1 MLNLFN
7 QFSIDR
13 LKEWAISLL
22 LDSPQEPELRQLG
35 QVAAREINIVHDRF
49 QQLGVRAEVNVAS
62 VTASDTGNFLR
73 FPLLAHGKIS
83 AIESIEQDL
92 SVAISMHRGTET
104 QVHIRTPMLALELPY
119 PLATRPLLWS
129 DANLKALQPFQ
140 ALLGMDYTADM
151 PKAAV
156 LDFSKRHVGHLLVAG
171 ASGSGKT
178 VELINLIVSLCHST
192 SPEDLQIIFIDSK
205 FDEDWAQLP
214 GLPHVTMYNE
224 PTECAAAISSVKA
237 ELENRKRNPDKR
249 KIILIA
255 DEYADLRGVLGATGD
270 EVDANIRTITN
281 VGRSKNIHVLLCTQK
296 PVVELVDSVGKAN
309 MTSRI
314 CLQVMTSKESEI
326 GMGRGGIGCEDLP
339 GLGAFNAIVGG
350 GRVVR
355 GQSYLLE
362 GDALT
367 EAIDAVNAK
376 YANVEPYRIEMI
388 EPSEQTETNSAST
401 NIDELN
407 ALRILEVYSYDQ
419 LFDEAGTIRK
429 GMQAAAVK
437 VLFGEGAQNAG
448 KWHRTAAAALNYIKQ
463 NSTSTTEVHTAT
475 ANYHE

>member
-1 MLNLFN
+1 MLNLLN
-7 QFSIDR
+7 QFNMDR
-13 LKEWAISLL
+13 LKEWVLDLL
-22 LDSPQEPELRQLG
+22 LDSPETPEMRQLG
-35 QVAAREINIVHDRF
+35 QVAAREINVIHDRF
-49 QQLGVRAEVNVAS
+49 QQLGVRAEINVAT

-92 SVAISMHRGTET
+92 SVAISMHRSVET

-178 VELINLIVSLCHST
+178 VELINLIISLCHST
-192 SPEDLQIIFIDSK
+192 SPEDLQIVFIDSK
-205 FDEDWAQLP
+205 FDEDWGQLQ
-214 GLPHVTMYNE
+214 GLSHITMYNE
-224 PTECAAAISSVKA
+224 PTECAAAIASVKA
-237 ELENRKRNPDKR
+237 ELERRKRSPDKR
-249 KIILIA
+249 KIILIV
-255 DEYADLRGVLGATGD
+255 DEYADLRGVLGAAGD
-270 EVDANIRTITN
+270 EIDADFRAITN
-281 VGRSKNIHVLLCTQK
+281 VGRSKNVHVVMCTQK
-296 PVVELVDSVGKAN
+296 PTVEILDSIGKAN
-309 MTSRI
+309 CTSRI

-339 GLGAFNAIVGG
+339 GLGAFNAIIGG

-362 GDALT
+362 GDSLT
-367 EAIDAVNAK
+367 EAIEAVNTK
-376 YANVEPYRIEMI
+376 YASVEPYRIEMI
-388 EPSEQTETNSAST
+388 EPTEHNESANT
-401 NIDELN
+401 AFMPQKLHDRPIEWHVANIKQHPMF
-407 ALRILEVYSYDQ
+407 A
-419 LFDEAGTIRK
+419 EAFPENGEPHKRAK
-429 GMQAAAVK
+429 GMIVEMI
-437 VLFGEGAQNAG
+437 FGTGTPNAG
-448 KWHRTAAAALNYIKQ
+448 KENTIARAVYDAVV
-463 NSTSTTEVHTAT
+463 SG
-475 ANYHE
+475 

>member
-7 QFSIDR
+7 MDR
-13 LKEWAISLL
+13 LKEWVINLL

-49 QQLGVRAEVNVAS
+49 QQLGVKAEIDTRKVV
-62 VTASDTGNFLR
+62 ASDTGNFIR
-73 FPLLAHGKIS
+73 YPLIAHGKI
-83 AIESIEQDL
+83 ASIEAVEDDL
-92 SVAISMHRGTET
+92 SMALSMARGVETE
-104 QVHIRTPMLALELPY
+104 VHIRKPLLAIEVSY

-140 ALLGMDYTADM
+140 ALIGMNYTADV
-151 PKAAV
+151 PKSAV
-156 LDFSKRHVGHLLVAG
+156 VDFSKRHVGHLLVAG

-192 SPEDLQIIFIDSK
+192 SPADLQIIFIDSK
-205 FDEDWAQLP
+205 FDEDWSALP

-224 PTECAAAISSVKA
+224 PAECAVAIASVKA
-237 ELENRKRNPDKR
+237 ELERRKRQPDKR
-249 KIILIA
+249 KVLLIV
-255 DEYADLRGVLGATGD
+255 DEYADLRSVLGAAGD
-270 EVDANIRTITN
+270 EIDADIRAITN
-281 VGRSKNIHVLLCTQK
+281 VGRSKNVHTIMCTQK
-296 PVVELVDSVGKAN
+296 PTVEILDSIGKAN
-309 MTSRI
+309 CTSRI

-339 GLGAFNAIVGG
+339 GLGAFNAIIGG

-367 EAIDAVNAK
+367 DAIDAVNAK

-388 EPSEQTETNSAST
+388 EPSEQHESAHAAFMPQKLHDRPIEWHVA
-401 NIDELN
+401 NVKQHPMFAEAFPENGEPHKRAKGMIVEM
-407 ALRILEVYSYDQ
+407 I
-419 LFDEAGTIRK
+419 FGAGTP
-429 GMQAAAVK
+429 
-437 VLFGEGAQNAG
+437 NAG
-448 KWHRTAAAALNYIKQ
+448 KENTIARAVFDAIVG
-463 NSTSTTEVHTAT
+463 S
-475 ANYHE
+475 